1 VAGAPPS
8 SGTSTEGI
16 VATTPR
22 PGSMGG
28 IIGGAVGG
36 LTALVVVVVV
46 VAVVMKRRKK

>member
-1 VAGAPPS
+1 VREALPS
-8 SGTSTEGI
+8 STEGS

-22 PGSMGG
+22 PENMGG

-36 LTALVVVVVV
+36 LTALVAVGVV